1 MNNKIEM
8 EIFFFSALQKHKE
21 GDLKTAEKLY
31 NKILQENS
39 NHFDSNYLLGT
50 LYLQSKKFEKAKTK
64 FDKAVKIKP
73 NHVALCNNLGAT
85 LIELKDYQKA
95 IYYFKKSIQ
104 IKPNYAQA
112 YNNLGSVLKELEQHE
127 TAIKYLQKC
136 IQIEPSFVAAY
147 FNLGLT
153 FKELGN
159 FEKAIVFFKKTN
171 QMQPKHTKAYQ
182 NLMESY
188 EITNQEK
195 MLKETINNAK
205 KFIRNNSIIKLYEA
219 IILYNNN
226 KFNEAKNYLLSIS
239 FKEQE
244 KKNEVVR
251 LTTLAKCY
259 DRIAESKN
267 AFNCFTKANSLSP
280 EIKKINFFDKKR
292 YLKNI
297 EIRKKYFT
305 KNNIKKWKVLKY
317 PEINE
322 EPVFLIG
329 FPRSGTT
336 LLDAVLRSH
345 PQIEVVEE
353 KPMVKKIID
362 SLEQL
367 PEKGLNSLEKMNIN
381 DLKNIRKIY
390 FDSLKTQIKNK
401 SNKKIYID
409 KLPLNIVH
417 VAEICKIFP
426 KAKFILSLR
435 HPHDCVLSCFMQNFT
450 MNDAMANFLNIND
463 TANLY
468 DVVMNLWIQYISV
481 FKINYH
487 EIKYE
492 SLVENFNPTIESV
505 LSFLGLSWDKSVL
518 KYADV
523 AKKRKNI
530 ATPSYNQV
538 TKPIYS
544 HAHGRW
550 KRYEKEIENIYPILK
565 PWVKKFDY

>member
-1 MNNKIEM
+1 MNNKIKM
-8 EIFFFSALQKHKE
+8 KNFFFSALQKHKK
-21 GDLKTAEKLY
+21 GDLETAERLY

-50 LYLQSKKFEKAKTK
+50 LYLQSKKFKQAKKK
-64 FDKAVKIKP
+64 FDKAIKIKP
-73 NHVALCNNLGAT
+73 NHAALCNNLGAA
-85 LIELKDYQKA
+85 LVELKDHQKA

-112 YNNLGSVLKELEQHE
+112 HNNLGSVLKELEQHE
-127 TAIKYLQKC
+127 AAIKYFQKC
-136 IQIEPSFVAAY
+136 IKIEPSFVAAY

-153 FKELGN
+153 YKELGN
-159 FEKAIVFFKKTN
+159 FEKAIDLFKKTN
-171 QMQPKHTKAYQ
+171 QMQSTHIKAYQ

-195 MLKETINNAK
+195 MLKETILNAK
-205 KFIRNNSIIKLYEA
+205 KFVEDNSITKLYEA

-226 KFNEAKNYLLSIS
+226 NFNEAKNYLLSIS

-244 KKNEVVR
+244 KKNEVIR

-259 DRIAESKN
+259 DRMDKNKN
-267 AFNCFTKANSLSP
+267 AFDCFTKANSLFP
-280 EIKKINFFDKKR
+280 EIKKINVFDKKR
-292 YLKNI
+292 YLKSI

-305 KNNIKKWKVLKY
+305 KNNLKKWKVLKY
-317 PEINE
+317 PEINQ

-336 LLDAVLRSH
+336 LLDSILRSH

-353 KPMVKKIID
+353 KPMVKKIVD

-367 PEKGLNSLEKMNIN
+367 PEKGLNSLEKININ
-381 DLKNIRKIY
+381 DLKKIRKIY
-390 FDSLKTQIKNK
+390 FDSLKIQTKDK

-417 VAEICKIFP
+417 AAEICKIFP

-450 MNDAMANFLNIND
+450 MNDAMANFLNID
-463 TANLY
+463 DAANLY
-468 DVVMNLWIQYISV
+468 DVVMNLWIQYISI

-492 SLVENFNPTIESV
+492 SLVEDFNPTVESV

-550 KRYEKEIENIYPILK
+550 KRYEKEIKNIYPILK